1 MKIFGPVHISLLLS
15 TLAGGIL
22 LYIFSDKLKKWKH
35 KENVRYIMAAVFFV
49 NMAVYYLN
57 YIIQGVY
64 NWKVHLPLHL
74 CFITGYIFMYILI
87 TNNKKLYKIVYFFT
101 FIGPLPAMIWPDM
114 KFGADNF
121 VFYQFIIS
129 HHLLLL
135 TSLYCLFV
143 LDYDVK
149 KSDIPKAFLCG
160 NILVLI
166 MFCFNSI
173 FDTNYI
179 MMYKLPDHIIEMYPF
194 VTKIGSPILWL
205 ELVGILAMTASYIP
219 AAIKHLKKEKQ
230 RL

>member
-1 MKIFGPVHISLLLS
+1 
-15 TLAGGIL
+15 
-22 LYIFSDKLKKWKH
+22 
-35 KENVRYIMAAVFFV
+35 MAAVFFL
-49 NMAVYYLN
+49 NMTVYYLN

-64 NWKVHLPLHL
+64 DWKVHLPLHL
-74 CFITGYIFMYILI
+74 CFITGYVFMYILI
-87 TNNKKLYKIVYFFT
+87 SNNKKLYKIVYFFT

-121 VFYQFIIS
+121 VFYQFITS

-143 LDYDVK
+143 LDYDVQ

-160 NILVLI
+160 NILVFI

-194 VTKIGSPILWL
+194 VTKIGAPILWL
-205 ELVGILAMTASYIP
+205 ELIGILAMAVSYIP
-219 AAIKHLKKEKQ
+219 AAIIHLKKENQ